1 MYGSYNCTY
10 RLSEKYKISAVFNVF
25 NNLYEDKTYK
35 HIIVQNCIELYRIS
49 ILLSCENPVGV
60 PDPCYHPINVL
71 IYLEQ
76 FCDWD

>member
-35 HIIVQNCIELYRIS
+35 HIIV
-49 ILLSCENPVGV
+49 
-60 PDPCYHPINVL
+60 
-71 IYLEQ
+71 
-76 FCDWD
+76 